1 MIINQTLFGQEIQ
14 NSKTAKITTMIFCST
29 ENMLFTKAKALQLVG
44 NDGIFIR
51 THIHT

>member
-1 MIINQTLFGQEIQ
+1 
-14 NSKTAKITTMIFCST
+14 
-29 ENMLFTKAKALQLVG
+29 MLFTKAKALQLVG